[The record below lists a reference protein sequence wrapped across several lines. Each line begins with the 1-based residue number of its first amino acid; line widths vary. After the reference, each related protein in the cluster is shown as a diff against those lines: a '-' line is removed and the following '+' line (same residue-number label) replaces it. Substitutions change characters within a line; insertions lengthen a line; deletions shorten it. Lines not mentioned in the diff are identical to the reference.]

1 VRAGAPGAPEDRD
14 PLRAIQPLG
23 ERGDLIVG
31 RAQERFRLGKRQART
46 FAHRVVQG
54 DVAREDDDRDAAAR
68 HRGLH
73 RDLERA
79 RHLLRVRH
87 QLAVVATLRKEVLR
101 VGLLKV
107 SAADLTGGDL
117 RGNGENRYAVTV
129 AVVEPVDQ
137 VEVARA
143 AAAGADG
150 ETPGE
155 VRLGSRGEGRS
166 LFVPRVDPS
175 ELVLSPD
182 GVGDPVE

>member
-1 VRAGAPGAPEDRD
+1 M
-14 PLRAIQPLG
+14 
-23 ERGDLIVG
+23 
-31 RAQERFRLGKRQART
+31 
-46 FAHRVVQG
+46 
-54 DVAREDDDRDAAAR
+54 
-68 HRGLH
+68 
-73 RDLERA
+73 
-79 RHLLRVRH
+79 RH
-87 QLAVVATLRKEVLR
+87 QLAVVAALPKEVLR